1 MSTTKTKARH
11 KIEID
16 PAAMPE
22 GYPCAKCEQTCN
34 ETCNGRPCI
43 RFKIFYAEFM
53 HRCRVAAGCETP
65 TREKQY
71 RKYVETQTM
80 ISRFGQEEVT
90 TRREERGMILQ
101 EKIKASGLTYRAVA
115 ERMDLPQST
124 LWSYTRDGVSEKN
137 AARAIAAVEA
147 LLREKKEE

>member
-1 MSTTKTKARH
+1 MAETKERR

-34 ETCNGRPCI
+34 GQPCV

-65 TREKQY
+65 TRERQY

-80 ISRFGQEEVT
+80 IARFGDEDAT
-90 TRREERGMILQ
+90 TRREERGMMLQ

-115 ERMDLPQST
+115 ERMNLSQSAIR
-124 LWSYTRDGVSEKN
+124 SYMRDGVSEKN

-147 LLREKKEE
+147 LLRERGE

>member
-1 MSTTKTKARH
+1 MAETKERR

-34 ETCNGRPCI
+34 GRPCG
-43 RFKIFYAEFM
+43 RLKVFYAEFM
-53 HRCRVAAGCETP
+53 HKCRVAAGCETP
-65 TREKQY
+65 ARERQY

-80 ISRFGQEEVT
+80 IARLGEEEAA
-90 TRREERGMILQ
+90 TRREERGMMLQ
-101 EKIKASGLTYRAVA
+101 KKIKASGLTYRAVA
-115 ERMDLPQST
+115 ERMNLSQSAI
-124 LWSYTRDGVSEKN
+124 WSYMRDGVSEKN

>member
-1 MSTTKTKARH
+1 MTETKKRN

-34 ETCNGRPCI
+34 GRPCV

-53 HRCRVAAGCETP
+53 HRCRVATGCETP
-65 TREKQY
+65 TRERQY

-80 ISRFGQEEVT
+80 IARFGDEDAT
-90 TRREERGMILQ
+90 MSREERGRMLH
-101 EKIKASGLTYRAVA
+101 EKIKGSGLTYRAVA
-115 ERMDLPQST
+115 ERISVSQST
-124 LWSYTRDGVSEKN
+124 IWSYIRDGVSERN
-137 AARAIAAVEA
+137 AVRVIAAVEA
-147 LLREKKEE
+147 LLREKKRE